1 VLLGSLMPLALALLY
16 AAASARAPTG
26 APSAALR
33 GATGLAAAGAVA
45 STVLGCLMA
54 VGQLLR
60 RQDGGESG
68 PWRCLAA
75 AAAVALPA
83 GVAAGAGRDAY
94 LLLLRFA
101 GAIPTVVLYGL
112 LPPLAA
118 LHTRR
123 TAAPRADVVPAAAL
137 AAVAAGAL
145 GVLAVNLSHLVVVC

>member
-1 VLLGSLMPLALALLY
+1 M
-16 AAASARAPTG
+16 
-26 APSAALR
+26 
-33 GATGLAAAGAVA
+33 ATPHHPAGPGPPRSPGGAAGAA
-45 STVLGCLMA
+45 
-54 VGQLLR
+54 
-60 RQDGGESG
+60 
-68 PWRCLAA
+68 
-75 AAAVALPA
+75 A

>member
-1 VLLGSLMPLALALLY
+1 MPPSGSVG
-16 AAASARAPTG
+16 ASSR
-26 APSAALR
+26 
-33 GATGLAAAGAVA
+33 AAGAVA

-68 PWRCLAA
+68 PWRSLAA
-75 AAAVALPA
+75 AGAVALPA
-83 GVAAGAGRDAY
+83 GVAAGVGRDAY

>member
-1 VLLGSLMPLALALLY
+1 M
-16 AAASARAPTG
+16 AAAERCLGCRPRREIV
-26 APSAALR
+26 SAA
-33 GATGLAAAGAVA
+33 V
-45 STVLGCLMA
+45 S
-54 VGQLLR
+54 
-60 RQDGGESG
+60 E
-68 PWRCLAA
+68 
-75 AAAVALPA
+75 
-83 GVAAGAGRDAY
+83 AY
-94 LLLLRFA
+94 CCNF